1 MSWRHEGARALG
13 YFYFEDEPGRR
24 SAAKLLTK
32 DEARRM
38 AVNFAKLPEL
48 LGKPPPSPEL
58 PQFAASS
65 LDGCVDDQDY
75 NDGAQNDHPIG
86 NLNARY
92 RRLLA
97 KPFHDFLP
105 YSNSSSPRTR
115 RDGMSKFVFTG
126 EDHTRP
132 PHLSPLIV
140 FGGDPCADNATTRKC
155 NSVRAVLFND
165 G

>member
-1 MSWRHEGARALG
+1 MPERRFPPLWTVDEADPKLDRRCFIVRDANGQGLA
-13 YFYFEDEPGRR
+13 YVYFEEEPGRR
-24 SAAKLLTK
+24 AVAKLLTK

-38 AVNFAKLPEL
+38 AANIAKLPEL
-48 LGKPPPSPEL
+48 LGKPPASPEL

-65 LDGCVDDQDY
+65 MDGCVDDQDY

-115 RDGMSKFVFTG
+115 RDGWPKRRQNAD
-126 EDHTRP
+126 EDQ
-132 PHLSPLIV
+132 
-140 FGGDPCADNATTRKC
+140 
-155 NSVRAVLFND
+155 VR
-165 G
+165 GRR